1 VCDKDKV
8 RAKIRDADAAGDYA
22 LDEDE

>member
-22 LDEDE
+22 PDEDE